1 MKNWEEI
8 WVVMC
13 DGVVSTECY
22 KNYEDAVKFIE
33 GRYGEPIRNEK
44 LNCWITEDGTS
55 YKIKGLT
62 LKF

>member
-1 MKNWEEI
+1 MKDWEEI
-8 WVVMC
+8 WVVIC
-13 DGVVSTECY
+13 DNQVSTECY
-22 KNYEDAVKFIE
+22 KNYQDAVKFIE
-33 GRYGEPIRNEK
+33 GRSDNPEKNEV